1 MSINTSP
8 PSGTRDFLP
17 ADLARRRH
25 LEGVI
30 RRVYESFGFVALE
43 TPAFENLST
52 LLGKYGDE
60 GDQLLFR
67 LLHRRDKLAR
77 ALQEPGVGEKDLAD
91 LGLRYDLTV
100 PLARVIANAK
110 DLPRFFKRYQIQP
123 VWRADRPGKGRYR
136 EFWQCDIDITGT
148 TSLVAEAEVCGA
160 VVRVFE
166 ELGVRDIT
174 IALNHRQLLRCLIQA
189 AGLPPAQE
197 ETALVA
203 IDKLDK
209 IGLDGVRK
217 EFTTRGIEA
226 TAGERLLTLI
236 TRPPEGSSPSPAGP
250 RPPTSPAIEGKG
262 PADGEAGAQLPPTA
276 DHRAATADHRAAA
289 RADHRAEVAELD
301 RLAGLLADVPEA
313 AGPLAQLR
321 ELLDIAAGSAAGP
334 YLRID
339 ATLARGLGYYTGPIF
354 EIRSPAFRGSLGG
367 GGRYDGLIGMFKGTA
382 IPAVGF
388 SIGFERLLLVM
399 EERGLF
405 GSVSWGPDVLLCRF
419 PDVAPA
425 DALRTASALRQAGL
439 KVEVFPETPK
449 IGKQFAYAESIKVK
463 LAAILGATE
472 AQEGKLSVKHL
483 GTGEQLTLPLA
494 AAIARLR
501 EWSKAG

>member
-1 MSINTSP
+1 MNITTSP

-30 RRVYESFGFVALE
+30 RRVYESFGFVPLE
-43 TPAFENLST
+43 TPAFEHLST

-100 PLARVIANAK
+100 PLARVIANTK

-148 TSLVAEAEVCGA
+148 TSLLADVEVCSA

-189 AGLPPAQE
+189 SGISPEQE

-209 IGLDGVRK
+209 IGLDGVRR
-217 EFTTRGIEA
+217 ELAARGIA
-226 TAGERLLTLI
+226 AAAGERLLALI
-236 TRPPEGSSPSPAGP
+236 SRPPEASAADRPAVSSSAGSAAPGVSPA
-250 RPPTSPAIEGKG
+250 
-262 PADGEAGAQLPPTA
+262 EA
-276 DHRAATADHRAAA
+276 
-289 RADHRAEVAELD
+289 AELD
-301 RLAGLLADVPEA
+301 RLAGLLTAVPEA
-313 AGPLAQLR
+313 AGPLTQLR
-321 ELLDIAAGSAAGP
+321 ELLEIAAGSPAGP
-334 YLRID
+334 YLRLD

-354 EIRSPAFRGSLGG
+354 EIRSPAFSGSLGG

-405 GSVSWGPDVLLCRF
+405 GRLSCGPDVLFCRF
-419 PDVAPA
+419 PDASPA
-425 DALRTASALRQAGL
+425 DALRAANALRQAGL
-439 KVEVFPETPK
+439 KVEVYPETPK
-449 IGKQFAYAESIKVK
+449 IGKQFAYAESIQVK
-463 LAAILGATE
+463 LAAILGAKE
-472 AQEGKLSVKHL
+472 AQEGRLSIKHL
-483 GTGEQLTLPLA
+483 GTGEQLTLPLREA
-494 AAIARLR
+494 AARLQ
-501 EWSKAG
+501 EWAKTG

>member
-17 ADLARRRH
+17 DDLARRRH

-30 RRVYESFGFVALE
+30 RRVYESFGFVPLE

-100 PLARVIANAK
+100 PLARVYANTK
-110 DLPRFFKRYQIQP
+110 DLPRFFKRYQLQP

-136 EFWQCDIDITGT
+136 EFLQCDIDITGT

-166 ELGVRDIT
+166 ELGLRDVT
-174 IALNHRQLLRCLIQA
+174 VSLNHRQLLKCLIQA
-189 AGLPPAQE
+189 AGLPAEQE
-197 ETALVA
+197 GTALVA

-209 IGLDGVRK
+209 IGEDGLRK
-217 EFTTRGIEA
+217 EFAARGIDPA
-226 TAGERLLTLI
+226 AGEKLLHLI
-236 TRPPEGSSPSPAGP
+236 KRPEGL
-250 RPPTSPAIEGKG
+250 TE
-262 PADGEAGAQLPPTA
+262 T
-276 DHRAATADHRAAA
+276 
-289 RADHRAEVAELD
+289 AELD
-301 RLAGLLADVPEA
+301 RLAGLLAAIPA
-313 AGPLAQLR
+313 ATTPLAELR
-321 ELLDIAAGSAAGP
+321 DLLAIAAGSAAGP

-354 EIRSPAFRGSLGG
+354 EVRSAALSGSLGG
-367 GGRYDGLIGMFKGTA
+367 GGRYDGLIGMFKGA
-382 IPAVGF
+382 QVPAVGF

-405 GSVSWGPDVLLCRF
+405 GKVAVGPDVLLCRF
-419 PDVAPA
+419 PDVQPA
-425 DALRTASALRQAGL
+425 DALRAAEALRRAGL

-449 IGKQFAYAESIKVK
+449 IGKQFAYAESIKVRF
-463 LAAILGATE
+463 AAILGATE
-472 AQEGKLSVKHL
+472 AQEGKLSIKHL
-483 GTGEQLTLPLA
+483 GTGEQLTLPA
-494 AAIARLR
+494 AEAAIRLK
-501 EWSKAG
+501 EWSQAA